1 MKMKDVIAVRAKG
14 LIPPNNKVGTV
25 NRGKSFDMRK
35 KNTPVI
41 PKLMATG
48 MPMET
53 VRAKHEPR
61 T

>member
-25 NRGKSFDMRK
+25 NRRKSFDMRK
-35 KNTPVI
+35 KNTPLI
-41 PKLMATG
+41 PKQMATG
-48 MPMET
+48 MPMAT

>member
-1 MKMKDVIAVRAKG
+1 MNIKDVIAVRAKG

-25 NRGKSFDMRK
+25 NKGKSFDMRK
-35 KNTPVI
+35 KKSPVTP
-41 PKLMATG
+41 KQMATG
-48 MPMET
+48 MPMAT